1 MLERTMSGTTFSNLR
16 KGILNDLRAQVYTA
30 IVEFYKEPAIVVTH
44 YQEYIKLKRAFKE
57 GNMLPEQA
65 ISATVFSRGYKAAR
79 KGVLGDMNKPGHVA
93 VVSFCG
99 EPDLVILPHKYY
111 LAIKAAYEASLGV
124 KGQGNS
130 PSAK

>member
-16 KGILNDLRAQVYTA
+16 KGILNDLRSQVYTA

-44 YQEYIKLKRAFKE
+44 YKEYVKLKRAFKE
-57 GNMLPEQA
+57 ANFLPEQV

-79 KGVLGDMNKPGHVA
+79 KGVLGDMNQPGHVA
-93 VVSFCG
+93 VVRFFG
-99 EPDLVILPHKYY
+99 DPDLVILPNKYY
-111 LAIKAAYEASLGV
+111 LALKAAYEASLGV

-130 PSAK
+130 PSGK